1 MIACTWSHMFP
12 KWTSTYLTCLFKSN
26 YRKNML
32 FNGCTSNCFG
42 RKVLD
47 FISNVE
53 AVLKLSDIIF
63 YQLESDMKNWTS
75 ELYDK
80 NSE

>member
-1 MIACTWSHMFP
+1 MGAQAIV
-12 KWTSTYLTCLFKSN
+12 LDL
-26 YRKNML
+26 
-32 FNGCTSNCFG
+32 
-42 RKVLD
+42 VLD

>member
-1 MIACTWSHMFP
+1 
-12 KWTSTYLTCLFKSN
+12 
-26 YRKNML
+26 ML